1 MHVTLPFALPESEVR
16 SAGNFSCLLSA
27 PTRLYSRRL
36 KLTSELKS
44 TFAKHSIYFPT
55 SRWPVRDQQR
65 RMHAQLLGY
74 WLRGPVFLFWRLR
87 TRSGQPHL
95 YRWASIARSCRTMV
109 SVLVCRIVPR
119 AEREEKGDFG
129 HGTSSRGGGSREWRP
144 PPSALRLQRKL
155 PGELTGVF
163 LLSDINECAR
173 DGGNCSHSC
182 VNTLGSYTCVC
193 NPGYE
198 LGMDE
203 RTCYSKSGPYF
214 SIMAQ
219 DATAPIVRARWSD
232 NLAFRVVQTVIMFF
246 DMCGFDAY
254 CALWR
259 LQFPGANKATVL
271 CLSDEKLA
279 LQVGCLRFGRLSMLT
294 NVQQMRC

>member
-1 MHVTLPFALPESEVR
+1 LQNIQFIFRPVADPCETNNGGCTHNCLAIGFEAQC
-16 SAGNFSCLLSA
+16 SCFDG
-27 PTRLYSRRL
+27 Y
-36 KLTSELKS
+36 ELGADNR
-44 TFAKHSIYFPT
+44 TCT
-55 SRWPVRDQQR
+55 GER
-65 RMHAQLLGY
+65 QLRAVVEQ
-74 WLRGPVFLFWRLR
+74 WFQFLFVESFRAR
-87 TRSGQPHL
+87 NVRKKAISGTEHL
-95 YRWASIARSCRTMV
+95 Q
-109 SVLVCRIVPR
+109 
-119 AEREEKGDFG
+119 G
-129 HGTSSRGGGSREWRP
+129 GGGSREWRP

-279 LQVGCLRFGRLSMLT
+279 LQVSCLRFGRLSMLT
-294 NVQQMRC
+294 IVQQMRC